1 MKNIRQKQQNDT
13 RAQREER
20 DAHSYNW
27 IELVE
32 TCKLSSLV
40 VSELDKYLVYHG
52 LCKKGKKL
60 DKMRRITVHYY
71 TTSGKD
77 VPEEQ
82 VLVNGKSSPGL
93 LMKQADDDGS
103 GSDDDF
109 VLFQE
114 SDNGSESGSEN
125 GSGSSIETEDLEVPH
140 RQTGRLTRH
149 GRMAGHWT
157 TRVDSGYVQ

>member
-1 MKNIRQKQQNDT
+1 MIPGHK
-13 RAQREER
+13 REER
-20 DAHSYNW
+20 NVHSYNW
-27 IELVE
+27 TELVE
-32 TCKLSSLV
+32 TCKLSSLI

-60 DKMRRITVHYY
+60 DKMRRITMHYY
-71 TTSGKD
+71 TTSGKA

-82 VLVNGKSSPGL
+82 VLSNGKSSHE
-93 LMKQADDDGS
+93 AS
-103 GSDDDF
+103 NDDF

-114 SDNGSESGSEN
+114 SDNDSESGSEN
-125 GSGSSIETEDLEVPH
+125 GSGSDIETEDLEVPH

-157 TRVDSGYVQ
+157 TRFDSSYV